1 MKLKVRARGEILTT
15 KEVRSLVGI
24 KPLSEVIAII
34 TKDGLLI
41 KPEKSIK
48 ELLSRRR
55 GRALLKLTVEE
66 FEKLSIETQREI
78 LSED

>member
-1 MKLKVRARGEILTT
+1 VKLKVGARGEIFTT

-24 KPLSEVIAII
+24 KPSSEVIAII

-41 KPEKSIK
+41 KPKKSVK

-66 FEKLSIETQREI
+66 FEKLSIEAQREI